1 MNLTHILNEIEKTD
15 PEVYNKL
22 DTRRD
27 AMKGF
32 IKASGKVALA
42 SVPFALGSMF
52 KKAYAGNTATV
63 VEVLNYA
70 LTLEYLESEF
80 YKAVVAAPGLTASLT
95 GAGRTALT
103 LIRDHEI
110 AHVSFLR
117 TAITSLNATPVTLT
131 AANFDLTGG
140 NSAAGTGP
148 FSGANSVL
156 VNYPVM
162 LAVAQVF
169 EDTGVRAYKGAAGDL
184 NSNNDVLTA
193 ALQIHS
199 VEARHA
205 AHLRYMRKGAG
216 VDIKPWITMNVSGV
230 PAPFDAAVAP
240 VYAGE
245 QTTTQG
251 AAPGVNIVNI
261 GGQTISANAA
271 SEAFDEPLTMAQVL
285 AIVDPFII

>member
-1 MNLTHILNEIEKTD
+1 MNVQHILNEIEKTD

-27 AMKGF
+27 AMKSF
-32 IKASGKVALA
+32 FKASGKVALA
-42 SVPFALGSMF
+42 TVPIAFGSMF
-52 KKAYAGNTATV
+52 KKAYGGNTATI

-80 YKAVVAAPGLTASLT
+80 YKAVVAAPGLTVSLT
-95 GAGRTALT
+95 GAGRAALT
-103 LIRDHEI
+103 TIRDHEI
-110 AHVSFLR
+110 AHVAFLR
-117 TAITSLNATPVTLT
+117 SAIMSLSATPVTYT
-131 AANFDLTGG
+131 ASNFDLTGG

-148 FSGANSVL
+148 FSGTNSVL
-156 VNYPVM
+156 LNYDIM

-184 NSNNDVLTA
+184 NSNNDILTA

-205 AHLRYMRKGAG
+205 AHLRYMRKNAG
-216 VDIKPWITMNVSGV
+216 VAVKPWITLNQSGV
-230 PAPFDAAVAP
+230 PAPFDAAVQP
-240 VYAGE
+240 SYNGE
-245 QTTTQG
+245 ETTTQ
-251 AAPGVNIVNI
+251 ATVNIVNI